1 MRAPRAAT
9 PRTAAAPQLRRGV
22 EAGPPDLILEP
33 VEDFPVPAAGPDIYR
48 CFVLPTNFARDAYLE
63 AVDYAP
69 GERGAVHHLIAYID
83 TTGRAPPARR
93 RPPRGRATPRPPGP
107 GSRPTN

>member
-1 MRAPRAAT
+1 M
-9 PRTAAAPQLRRGV
+9 
-22 EAGPPDLILEP
+22 
-33 VEDFPVPAAGPDIYR
+33 PASGPDIYR
-48 CFVLPTNFARDAYLE
+48 CFVLPTNLARDSYLE

-83 TTGRAPPARR
+83 TTGR
-93 RPPRGRATPRPPGP
+93 GRQLDAADAGAGLLRAGPGR